1 MSGTYSRRTVV
12 SLSAVAAFALP
23 LGLKRFSAMAQES
36 TPIAEAP
43 PLPPLPPGCTVVAS
57 GLMNPR
63 YVVVDADGT
72 IYVSEAGAA
81 GDEKIYEPVGEGTPE
96 ANAAVLTSRGLTGQV
111 SKVAPDG
118 TQSVVATG
126 LPSYSF
132 GTEVV
137 GPAGITLSNGKI
149 FLAIG
154 GPGPATAIVPPIP
167 NQDSVVSIDPATGTV
182 TLVADLGAY
191 ERSNNPDPHAVD
203 SDLYGIAAAPD
214 GTLYVADAGGNV
226 VYKVNQTTGEFSVLA
241 DLPGLPFEGA
251 NPSRGGANEIDPVPT
266 GVAVGPDGN
275 IYVALLSGGPFPA
288 GAAKVVKI
296 TPDGEMSDAVTG
308 LTMGADVAFSPDGA
322 LYASQLSLNLLQ
334 SPPANGNVVVAN
346 PDGTTSVVVAD
357 LFIVNGITFDSAGNL
372 YIVVNA
378 SAPAGTPPIGM
389 VLKCAMPA
397 AVASPAAT
405 PQG

>member
-1 MSGTYSRRTVV
+1 MSETYSRRTVV
-12 SLSAVAAFALP
+12 SLSAVAAIALP
-23 LGLKRFSAMAQES
+23 LGLKRFSALAQES
-36 TPIAEAP
+36 TPIAGAP
-43 PLPPLPPGCTVVAS
+43 ALPPGCTVVAS

-63 YVVVDADGT
+63 YVAVDADGT
-72 IYVSEAGAA
+72 LYVSEAGAA
-81 GDEKIYEPVGEGTPE
+81 GDEKIFEPVGEGTPE
-96 ANAAVLTSRGLTGQV
+96 AQAAVLTSRGLTGQV
-111 SKVAPDG
+111 TKVAPDG
-118 TQSVVATG
+118 TQSVLAAG

-137 GPAGITLSNGKI
+137 GPAGITISNGKI

-154 GPGPATAIVPPIP
+154 GPGPATSIVPPIP

-191 ERSNNPDPHAVD
+191 ERSTNPDPNAVD
-203 SDLYGIAAAPD
+203 SDLYGIDAAPD

-226 VYKVNQTTGEFSVLA
+226 VYKVDQTTGEFSVLA
-241 DLPGLPFEGA
+241 DIPGLPFEGA
-251 NPSRGGANEIDPVPT
+251 NPNRGGANEIDPVPT

-288 GAAKVVKI
+288 GAAKVLKI
-296 TPDGEMSDAVTG
+296 TPDGEISDAVTG

-346 PDGTTSVVVAD
+346 ADGTTSVVVGD
-357 LFIVNGITFDSAGNL
+357 LFIVNGISFDGAGNL

-378 SAPAGTPPIGM
+378 SAPAGTPPVGM

-397 AVASPAAT
+397 AVASPVAT